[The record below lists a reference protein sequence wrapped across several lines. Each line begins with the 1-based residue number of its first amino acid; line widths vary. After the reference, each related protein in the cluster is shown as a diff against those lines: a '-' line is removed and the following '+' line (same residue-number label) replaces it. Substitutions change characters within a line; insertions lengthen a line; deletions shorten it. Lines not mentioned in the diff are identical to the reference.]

1 MKCFPLTGWK
11 IKPQKKIQI
20 DNEPNVLQYHTSF
33 ISAPVR
39 VYAHATWACA
49 VRARVHMR
57 RVHIRLYL
65 YLLSLYKTQELK
77 EWGGRTGIQSPE
89 YEC

>member
-20 DNEPNVLQYHTSF
+20 DNESNVLQYHTSF

-39 VYAHATWACA
+39 VYAYATWACA
-49 VRARVHMR
+49 VRACAHASRAYSTVPL
-57 RVHIRLYL
+57 IFYL
-65 YLLSLYKTQELK
+65 CTKHRS
-77 EWGGRTGIQSPE
+77 
-89 YEC
+89 